1 MMMHE
6 WEFIKEEQMDFTCT
20 AMQSGWATKNKVS
33 LWLILI
39 AVK

>member
-1 MMMHE
+1 MVHE
-6 WEFIKEEQMDFTCT
+6 WEFIKAEKMDFMCT
-20 AMQSGWATKNKVS
+20 ARQSGWAIKNKVL